1 MYNRLFNYLDII
13 TTSLD
18 NDLSRQGDEWPTV
31 VKAIAEKSK
40 QKLSKYYRR
49 IDKKRSFLFN
59 CTTILY
65 LRQKLTAYEVLLL
78 QRFITDI
85 C

>member
-1 MYNRLFNYLDII
+1 MYNRLFNYLDTI
-13 TTSLD
+13 TTFLD
-18 NDLSRQGDEWPTV
+18 DDLSGQGDEWPTV
-31 VKAIAEKSK
+31 VKAAVKKSK

-49 IDKKRSFLFN
+49 IDKERGFLFN
-59 CTTILY
+59 CATILD
-65 LRQKLTAYEVLLL
+65 LRQKLTAYKVLLL

>member
-18 NDLSRQGDEWPTV
+18 NDLSRQGDEWPIV
-31 VKAIAEKSK
+31 VKAIVKKGK

-49 IDKKRSFLFN
+49 TDKERSFLFN
-59 CTTILY
+59 CVTILD
-65 LRQKLTAYEVLLL
+65 LRQKLTTYKVLLL
-78 QRFITDI
+78 Q
-85 C
+85 

>member
-1 MYNRLFNYLDII
+1 MYNRLFNYLDTI

-18 NDLSRQGDEWPTV
+18 DDLSGQGDEWPTV
-31 VKAIAEKSK
+31 VKAVVEKGK

-49 IDKKRSFLFN
+49 TDKERGFLFN
-59 CTTILY
+59 CATILD
-65 LRQKLTAYEVLLL
+65 LRQKLTAYKVLLL

>member
-1 MYNRLFNYLDII
+1 MYNRLFNYLDTI
-13 TTSLD
+13 TTFLD
-18 NDLSRQGDEWPTV
+18 YDLSRQGDEWPTV
-31 VKAIAEKSK
+31 VKAIVEKGK

-49 IDKKRSFLFN
+49 TDKKCSFLFN
-59 CTTILY
+59 CATILN
-65 LRQKLTAYEVLLL
+65 LRQKLTTYKVLLL